1 MIYLVVTQKDK
12 DYIYNLLS
20 DVYFPE
26 DFGINN
32 DTDELDCDCE
42 ILSSIDADVKIQSHY
57 GASKYVLVDNSL
69 SYVIKIPFDGYW
81 ETAYIEKNY
90 KNDDEEDTDGEED
103 IEFIFTNF
111 DNACNDSYAD
121 DKIYSNNYCETE
133 RRFFKVMN
141 EIGFGVFFAETQ
153 YFDTING
160 KNIYL
165 QEKVIPYPRLEKGAS
180 SPLAVKL
187 SETPHISVCSDWI
200 EKAIQY
206 YGEELTKSFI
216 NFLSTDDDIGQI
228 IAADLHYENY
238 GYREDGS
245 PCILDYSGFY
255 N

>member
-26 DFGINN
+26 DFGVNN
-32 DTDELDCDCE
+32 DTNELDCDYE
-42 ILSSIDADVKIQSHY
+42 ILSDIDSEANVQSRY
-57 GASKYVLVDNSL
+57 GASKYVLIDNNL

-81 ETAYIEKNY
+81 ETAYVEENY
-90 KNDDEEDTDGEED
+90 EDDEDNED
-103 IEFIFTNF
+103 IDDIDVESVFINF
-111 DNACNDSYAD
+111 NNACRDSYAD
-121 DKIYSNNYCETE
+121 NMFYANNYCETE
-133 RRFFKVMN
+133 RRLFQVMN
-141 EIGFGVFFAETQ
+141 ESGLGVFFAETQ

-165 QEKVIPYPRLEKGAS
+165 QEKVTSYVNSESGAS
-180 SPLAVKL
+180 SPLAKKL
-187 SETPHISVCSDWI
+187 SKNFHITLQPDWI

-206 YGEELTKSFI
+206 YGEELTKAFI
-216 NFLSTDDDIGQI
+216 DFLSTDDDIGAI
-228 IAADLHYENY
+228 ITDDLHDENY